1 MKSRTSL
8 FMTELLVML
17 LVFFIAAACCLKIF
31 SWAEGKM
38 TEAERKDEAVLQAQN
53 LAERIKSAKGERVEF
68 FAELE
73 NGMRIYVLPAD
84 SKTSGLGKA
93 EIRVCETDGS
103 LLYALPVCWQEDLP

>member
-17 LVFFIAAACCLKIF
+17 LVFLIAAAC
-31 SWAEGKM
+31 SWAEGKI
-38 TEAERKDEAVLQAQN
+38 TETERKDEAVLQAQN